1 MRITGVFLFII
12 LSFSLSVMSES
23 LRFAIIGDRAG
34 GPDQKVF
41 EAAIRD
47 VERMNPDIVMSVG
60 DIADN
65 CDEKQWDM
73 ALGALKILSM
83 PFYYVPGNNDIVDDK
98 TEELYLKKTGMKP
111 YYSFDQG
118 SVHFIVLDNA
128 RPDKV
133 EDFDATQLKW
143 LAQDLE
149 KAHGKM
155 ILVFMHKPYWAAG
168 VAVGKNDPFH
178 DLFKKHA
185 VTAVFTGHWH
195 QYAHDVYDGV
205 RYYLIGSS
213 GAGMP
218 GVDEEMGVVYHYA
231 WCTVKDG
238 KLTVAPVKVGSTF
251 AEDLVTIAEEQLYY
265 AIPNE
270 MIRTQGAITAS
281 SEVKTVVT
289 IKNATD
295 KLMQGKAVLTLPE
308 NWKSDKQQLD
318 FNVEAGLTTTQ
329 SVVLTR
335 NGALF
340 PLPTVSLSYPFGR
353 GKKYVYNKPLMLT
366 REIICPAVKSP
377 VTIDGVINDDEWKN
391 AVVVNEFAGFNG
403 KPAKTEDTAVYMY
416 RDDKN
421 LYIAVRC
428 SESVMAS
435 IKADALTRDSEV
447 YGDDSVS
454 FMFSNDG
461 KSVRQLYVNSNSAVW
476 DILAADDKVDDT
488 WNGQYEIKTS
498 KNIDS
503 WVVEMKIPFKT
514 LGYDKKIGKIAVNM
528 RRKQIRN
535 RENALIMPSWNFNT
549 AEYATII
556 MSDVKK

>member
-1 MRITGVFLFII
+1 MRSIGIFLGIVVF
-12 LSFSLSVMSES
+12 FSLSLLSEP
-23 LRFAIIGDRAG
+23 LRFVIIGDRAG

-41 EAAIRD
+41 ETALRD
-47 VERMNPDIVMSVG
+47 VERMSPDIVMSVG

-73 ALGALKILSM
+73 AIGALKKLSM
-83 PFYYVPGNNDIVDDK
+83 PFYYVPGNNDIEDGK
-98 TEELYLKKTGMKP
+98 TEELYIKKTGMKP
-111 YYSFDQG
+111 YYSFDKG
-118 SVHFIVLDNA
+118 PVHFIVLDNA
-128 RPDKV
+128 RPDKI
-133 EDFDATQLKW
+133 EDFDATQMKW
-143 LAQDLE
+143 LTQDLE
-149 KAHGKM
+149 KAQGKM
-155 ILVFMHKPYWAAG
+155 ILVFMHKPFWAAG
-168 VAVGKNDPFH
+168 VAVGKKDMMH
-178 DLFKKHA
+178 ELFKKHA

-238 KLTVAPVKVGSTF
+238 KLTVTPVKVGSTF

-270 MIRTQGAITAS
+270 MIRTQGVITSAS
-281 SEVKTVVT
+281 QVKTDLF

-295 KLMQGKAVLTLPE
+295 KVMQGKATLTLPE
-308 NWKSDKQQLD
+308 NWKADTQQLD
-318 FNVEAGLTTTQ
+318 INIAAGLTTIQ
-329 SVVLTR
+329 SVMLTR

-340 PLPTVSLSYPFGR
+340 PLPTVSFVYPFGR
-353 GKKYVYNKPLMLT
+353 GKKYSYNKPLTLI
-366 REIICPAVKSP
+366 REIVCPAVKSP
-377 VTIDGVINDDEWKN
+377 VTIDGVINDVEWKN

-428 SESVMAS
+428 SESMMAS
-435 IKADALTRDSEV
+435 IKADALARDSEV

-454 FMFSNDG
+454 FMFSSDG
-461 KSVRQLYVNSNSAVW
+461 KSLRQLYVNSNSAVW
-476 DILAADDKVDDT
+476 DILAQDGNVDTT

-514 LGYDKKIGKIAVNM
+514 IGYEKKMGKIAVNM

-535 RENALIMPSWNFNT
+535 RENALMMPSWNFNT
-549 AEYATII
+549 AEYATLI

>member
-1 MRITGVFLFII
+1 MKK
-12 LSFSLSVMSES
+12 LSVLMMVFSVFCVMLSAES
-23 LRFAIIGDRAG
+23 IRFAIIGDRAG

-41 EAAIRD
+41 ETAIRD
-47 VERMNPDIVMSVG
+47 VARMDPDIVMTVG

-73 ALGALKILSM
+73 ALRAIKTLTM
-83 PFYYVPGNNDIVDDK
+83 PFYYVPGNNDIVDAA
-98 TEELYLKKTGMKP
+98 TEELYIKKTGMKP
-111 YYSFDQG
+111 HYSFDQG

-133 EDFDATQLKW
+133 EDFDATQMKW

-149 KAHGKM
+149 KAQGKM
-155 ILVFMHKPYWAAG
+155 ILVFMHKPFWAAG
-168 VAVGKNDPFH
+168 VAVGKKDPLH
-178 DLFKKHA
+178 ELFKKYA

-205 RYYLIGSS
+205 RYYLVGSS

-270 MIRTQGAITAS
+270 MIRAQGSITTS
-281 SEVKTVVT
+281 SDVKTDIF

-295 KLMQGKAVLTLPE
+295 KQMQEKVILTLPE
-308 NWKSDKQQLD
+308 NWKADTQQLD
-318 FNVEAGLTTTQ
+318 ITIAAGLTTTQ

-335 NGALF
+335 NGSLF
-340 PLPTVSLSYPFGR
+340 PLPTVSFTYPFGR
-353 GKKYVYNKPLMLT
+353 GKKYVYNKPFTLI
-366 REIICPAVKSP
+366 REINCPVVKSP
-377 VTIDGVINDDEWKN
+377 VAIDGVINDSEWKN
-391 AVVVNEFAGFNG
+391 AVIVNEFAGFNG
-403 KPAKTEDTAVYMY
+403 KPAKTEDTSVYMY
-416 RDDKN
+416 RDEKN

-454 FMFSNDG
+454 FMFSADG
-461 KSVRQLYVNSNSAVW
+461 KSVRQLYVNSNGAVW
-476 DILAADDKVDDT
+476 DILAQDDKVDQK
-488 WNGQYEIKTS
+488 WNGEYEIKTT

-514 LGYDKKIGKIAVNM
+514 LGYDKKFGKIAVNM

-535 RENALIMPSWNFNT
+535 KENALMMPSWNFNFN
-549 AEYATII
+549 EYATII
-556 MSDVKK
+556 MGDVKK